1 MRVAT
6 FHGAVD
12 CRRDPGAP
20 LAVTLSGPSIEH
32 PDEPLSL
39 GFAAVAV
46 PELPAVLTDPLIEHD
61 GGDAY
66 RIVTAGGTWRIAA
79 RAVHLHREVGRSF
92 YQAIPPRPVP
102 RVRRALWRTVLAFA
116 ASRVGVAALRA
127 LRH

>member
-1 MRVAT
+1 MRLAT
-6 FHGAVD
+6 FRGAVS

-20 LAVTLSGPSIEH
+20 LAVTLSGASAEP
-32 PDEPLSL
+32 PDEPLTL
-39 GFAAVAV
+39 GFAAVEV

-61 GGDAY
+61 GGVAY
-66 RIVTAGGTWRIAA
+66 RIVTAGETWRIDA
-79 RAVHLHREVGRSF
+79 RAVHLHREVGRTF

-102 RVRRALWRTVLAFA
+102 RARRALWRTVLALA